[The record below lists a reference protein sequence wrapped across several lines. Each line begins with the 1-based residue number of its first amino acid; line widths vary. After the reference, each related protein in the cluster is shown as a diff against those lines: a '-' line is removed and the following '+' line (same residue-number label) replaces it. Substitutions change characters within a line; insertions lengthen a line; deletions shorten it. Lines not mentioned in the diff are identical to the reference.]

1 MIEPELQNEL
11 TQIKFD
17 IVTMR
22 LRLELLES
30 GAGKWTRVDNALI
43 KDDKLRSL
51 VERWAEY
58 YGIKRVKYL
67 ELSSIDKHYLRDA
80 CGDRTIDVDI
90 PNLES
95 KKVYTIEELCGR
107 EECWS

>member
-1 MIEPELQNEL
+1 MIEPELQHEL

-43 KDDKLRSL
+43 KDDELRSI
-51 VERWAEY
+51 VERWAKY

-67 ELSSIDKHYLRDA
+67 ELVSINRHYLRDA
-80 CGDRTIDVDI
+80 CGDRTIGVDI

-95 KKVYTIEELCGR
+95 NKVYTIEELCGED
-107 EECWS
+107 EEL